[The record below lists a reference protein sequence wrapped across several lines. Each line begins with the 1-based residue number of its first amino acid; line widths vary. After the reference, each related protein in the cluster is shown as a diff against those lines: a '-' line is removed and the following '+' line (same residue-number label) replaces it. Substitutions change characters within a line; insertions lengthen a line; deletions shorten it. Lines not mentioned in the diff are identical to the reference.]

1 MSLRFSFLI
10 TIDSKGT
17 PSAKIYKKE
26 NAQDGLN
33 DFSKAREQG
42 KEAYWFHSPKE
53 DKRCKSEV
61 ARQEQADAVTGISK
75 EVTEEIK
82 VVESTGTTNKQPKFA
97 SGLTDLD

>member
-10 TIDSKGT
+10 TIDSNGT

-33 DFSKAREQG
+33 DFSKVREQG
-42 KEAYWFHSPKE
+42 KEAYWFHSPRE
-53 DKRCKSEV
+53 DKRCKSQA
-61 ARQEQADAVTGISK
+61 AREEQANAVTGISK
-75 EVTEEIK
+75 EVSEEVK
-82 VVESTGTTNKQPKFA
+82 VVEPIRTTKKQPKVA